1 MIQGTTRAIVIAI
14 LTSAI
19 LSSQANNFEDL
30 KIDRVSAGHKFTE
43 GPVWSPEGYLLF
55 SDVPNDKILKF
66 VPGKGTQIYRDNSN
80 GANGNAVDDKGRL
93 LSCESRTRRLVR
105 ESKGQMETVAEKW
118 QGVQMN
124 APNDIT
130 VRKDG
135 HVWFT
140 DPAFG
145 EQADKKTMDY
155 YGVYHVSP
163 KGVVT
168 QLLKMTTRPNGITLS
183 PNGKVLYISDSDAR
197 NVRAYDVDG
206 KGALGNERVF
216 VSNIDGSP
224 DGIKTDEKGNLYV
237 TGNEIFIY
245 SPQGKLIR
253 GVKTPEVPRNLA
265 FGDPDFQ
272 TLYVTAFTSVYRIRM
287 PFKGAQ
293 P

>member
-1 MIQGTTRAIVIAI
+1 MIQRTVKLMATAIFTSGI
-14 LTSAI
+14 LFP
-19 LSSQANNFEDL
+19 QAFDDL

-43 GPVWSPEGYLLF
+43 GPVWSPEGFLLF

-66 VPGKGTQIYRDNSN
+66 VPGKGTQPYRDNSN
-80 GANGNAVDDKGRL
+80 GANGNGIDDKGRL

-105 ESKGQMETVAEKW
+105 ETKGQMEVLAEKW
-118 QGVQMN
+118 NGTPLN

-130 VRKDG
+130 IRKDG

-145 EQADKKTMDY
+145 EQSDKKQMDY
-155 YGVYHVSP
+155 YGVYHVTP
-163 KGVVT
+163 KGVVE
-168 QLLKMTTRPNGITLS
+168 QLLKMKTRPNGITLS
-183 PNGKVLYISDSDAR
+183 PNGKILYISNSDER
-197 NVRAYDVDG
+197 NVRAYDADA
-206 KGALGNERVF
+206 KGALTNERIF
-216 VSNIDGSP
+216 VSGVDGSP
-224 DGIKTDEKGNLYV
+224 DGIKTDEKGNVYV

-245 SPQGKLIR
+245 SPQGKLLR
-253 GVKTPEVPRNLA
+253 GIKTPEVPRNLC
-265 FGDPDFQ
+265 FGDGDFQ

>member
-1 MIQGTTRAIVIAI
+1 MIQEIVRATAIAI
-14 LTSAI
+14 LTCGI
-19 LSSQANNFEDL
+19 LSSQSFDDL

-66 VPGKGTQIYRDNSN
+66 VPGKGTQPYRENSN
-80 GANGNAVDDKGRL
+80 GANGNAIDDKGRL

-105 ESKGQMETVAEKW
+105 EAKGAMETLAEKW
-118 QGVQMN
+118 EGVQLN

-135 HVWFT
+135 HIWFT

-168 QLLKMTTRPNGITLS
+168 QLLRMKTRPNGITLA
-183 PNGKVLYISDSDAR
+183 PNGKTMYISDSDAR

-206 KGALGNERVF
+206 KGALTNERIF

-245 SPQGKLIR
+245 SPQGKLLR
-253 GVKTPEVPRNLA
+253 SVKTPETPRNLA
-265 FGDPDFQ
+265 FGDADFQ
-272 TLYVTAFTSVYRIRM
+272 TLYVTALTSVYRIRM

>member
-1 MIQGTTRAIVIAI
+1 MIQGTVKAIAI
-14 LTSAI
+14 ATFTCAI
-19 LSSQANNFEDL
+19 LFSQTFDDL

-43 GPVWSPEGYLLF
+43 GPVWSPEGFLLF
-55 SDVPNDKILKF
+55 SDVPNDKILKY
-66 VPGKGTQIYRDNSN
+66 VPGKGTQPYRDASN
-80 GANGNAVDDKGRL
+80 GANGNAIDEKGRL

-105 ESKGQMETVAEKW
+105 ETKGVIETVAEKW
-118 QGVQMN
+118 NGVQMN

-145 EQADKKTMDY
+145 EQSDKKQMDY
-155 YGVYHVSP
+155 YGVYHLTP
-163 KGVVT
+163 KGVVE
-168 QLLKMTTRPNGITLS
+168 QLLKMKTRPNGITLS
-183 PNGKVLYISDSDAR
+183 PNGRILYISNSDER

-206 KGALGNERVF
+206 KGALTNERVF

-224 DGIKTDEKGNLYV
+224 DGIKCDEKGNLYV

-253 GVKTPEVPRNLA
+253 AIKTPEVPRNLA
-265 FGDPDFQ
+265 FGDGDFQ

>member
-1 MIQGTTRAIVIAI
+1 MIQGITRVTAIAVF
-14 LTSAI
+14 SCGI
-19 LSSQANNFEDL
+19 LSSQTFDDL
-30 KIDRVSAGHKFTE
+30 RIDRVSAGHKFTE
-43 GPVWSPEGYLLF
+43 GPVWSPEGFLLF

-66 VPGKGTQIYRDNSN
+66 VPGKGTQPYREASN
-80 GANGNAVDDKGRL
+80 GANGNAIDEKGRL

-105 ESKGQMETVAEKW
+105 ETKGQMEIVADKW
-118 QGVQMN
+118 EGAELN

-145 EQADKKTMDY
+145 EQAEKKIMPY
-155 YGVYHVSP
+155 FGVYHLSP
-163 KGVVT
+163 KGVLT
-168 QLLKMTTRPNGITLS
+168 QLLKMKTRPNGITLA
-183 PNGKVLYISDSDAR
+183 PNGKTLYISDSDAR

-206 KGALGNERVF
+206 KGALTNERVF

-253 GVKTPEVPRNLA
+253 GIKTPETPRNLA
-265 FGDPDFQ
+265 FGDADFQ